1 MLPGTRTRF
10 KVVGVVSPTL
20 LDVSRS
26 QFALTIVFHM
36 TFPAITV
43 GLSVFLAVVYGV
55 HLHTGQAIYLQIFRF
70 WKRIFA
76 VGFGL
81 GVVSG
86 TVITFE
92 LGLNWGRF
100 ASATGTIL
108 GPIIGMEVVS
118 AFFVEAAFI
127 GVMLYGD
134 GRVKPRTM
142 MVSCCMVALG
152 RPQKS
157 RCPGRRSWRRGRLT
171 SGEALPH
178 RHRAA

>member
-1 MLPGTRTRF
+1 MGDIARRQRWLPEFLTPRPGHREQILRRRSDWRPRVREGLAGCQKSI
-10 KVVGVVSPTL
+10 KVVEIVSPTL
-20 LDVSRS
+20 LDVSRW
-26 QFALTIVFHM
+26 QFIITIVFHM

-43 GLSVFLAVVYGV
+43 GLSVFLTVVYGL
-55 HLHTGQAIYLQIFRF
+55 HLRTGRAIYLQIFRF

-100 ASATGTIL
+100 ASATGPIL

-118 AFFVEAAFI
+118 AFFVEA
-127 GVMLYGD
+127 VHRRD
-134 GRVKPRTM
+134 
-142 MVSCCMVALG
+142 AL
-152 RPQKS
+152 
-157 RCPGRRSWRRGRLT
+157 W
-171 SGEALPH
+171 
-178 RHRAA
+178 